1 MAHQRKQRIPKGGK
15 PLPAMTRLK
24 LLKPDERAE
33 IASWGSTVSSSE
45 QRARIATKFGINLS
59 SDSQLTRFVQWQSRQ
74 AIWDRANDM
83 AEQDEAALGSQ
94 FPQLSRE
101 KLREAAIKRSYVIAD
116 AIGNPELTM
125 KVVKE
130 DLADSKNNREW
141 QEHQRETCA
150 LFLKWSEDKRAQEI
164 AASSGVEQADKIA
177 ALGQLMFGEDWKQ

>member
-24 LLKPDERAE
+24 LLKPEERAE
-33 IASWGSTVSSSE
+33 IASWGKELSASE
-45 QRARIATKFGINLS
+45 QRAHIATKFGINLS
-59 SDSQLTRFVQWQSRQ
+59 SDSQLTRFVQWQARQ

-83 AEQDEAALGSQ
+83 AEQDEAALSSQ

-130 DLADSKNNREW
+130 DLNAEKNTREW
-141 QEHQRETCA
+141 MVAKRETCE
-150 LFLKWSEDKRAQEI
+150 LFLTWSADQRAKDI
-164 AASSGVEQADKIA
+164 ANSSISNTDKIEQ
-177 ALGQLMFGEDWKQ
+177 LGQLMFGEDWKK